1 MQFFLSPP
9 IGGSSYS
16 VTELYGPKASNIFS
30 DGIKIRINNYSSQNT
45 LKAIC
50 KSKLYVTKINNE
62 YELKFELVEKIEVP
76 GFENISAFI
85 YSGVKNLTDAF
96 KEAAFN
102 NLKSPQKLMFQRKL
116 IRNRDEYFDAIVA
129 DDNSFYDL
137 NPWDEIWPPPIIA
150 IPSEEITFRIE
161 TTRVKR
167 EFSFN
172 GSSIKFNNMDP
183 LFFWEEI
190 ISNNSFTISEQDKTL
205 INNTLLNN
213 NLQRGII
220 ELRDEFN
227 CPITS
232 DSSNDLFELTTDV
245 ALHFRKSD
253 GTTLTMIRGTE
264 LVRGSVVVEGA
275 ATANIKISGKKS
287 TGDLLN
293 TEDDK
298 FFFQERINQKNTS
311 IEVDLMF
318 TPPNHMIVYVFK
330 PADWFA
336 EQDVNINEFT
346 NGYPTDPPAGRRVLR
361 RYTEGNKADYLID
374 GFEYFAD
381 LSSAIGKIIQGSDS
395 DNQFI
400 HIAGWAFYTNLVLK
414 DLTSNFNGTN
424 YSDGYGTD
432 YQMLVDSNPNNKLL
446 TLLSNYA
453 NNLVILFY
461 DPDTIPFWNQDSEA
475 DALENALMG
484 WQIHQT
490 RWRRDDKVS
499 NTSAIHMKVIT
510 IKNANNLIGYCGGM
524 DLWPNRLTDGSHE
537 FARDEEWAVH
547 DVTIKVEGLATNELD
562 LVLYQRWADHRTFSV
577 RPTAAFS
584 APSDASAMPI
594 GKHIIQVARTTPKD
608 PQMALGPNNYSFA
621 ENGDYT
627 IWNTI
632 QQAVQNA
639 RHYIYIEDQYF
650 NSDALI
656 PLLTTAI
663 SRVEFVIIVIP
674 LRNWTNNTP
683 GEPDAR
689 DRLRAIRNSV
699 GVGEQVFNAKVR
711 ICFLEVAVGRNIY
724 VHTKLQI
731 IDDIFVSCGSANLD
745 SRGLGVKLDNN
756 NRSIIRSDTCSQECN
771 VMIIDEKVDASG
783 AREFAKN
790 LRTRLWAEHLGLKAS
805 DPYLQDPLIAF
816 NKYWRSSNKTHHVR
830 FLQIDGV

>member
-9 IGGSSYS
+9 VGGSSYS
-16 VTELYGPKASNIFS
+16 ITELYGPNAPNIFS
-30 DGIKIRINNYSSQNT
+30 DGIKIKINNYSSQNT

-85 YSGVKNLTDAF
+85 YSGVRNLTDDF
-96 KEAAFN
+96 KEAAYN
-102 NLKSPQKLMFQRKL
+102 NLKRPQKVMLSAKL
-116 IRNRDEYFDAIVA
+116 IIDSDKYFDAIVA

-137 NPWDEIWPPPIIA
+137 NPWDEIWPPPLIGGIIA

-167 EFSFN
+167 EFTFN
-172 GSSIKFNNMDP
+172 GSVVKFNNMDP
-183 LFFWEEI
+183 LFFWNEI
-190 ISNNSFTISEQDKTL
+190 IGNNSFTISEQDKTL

-227 CPITS
+227 CPIKS
-232 DSSNDLFELTTDV
+232 DSSNDLFELTTD
-245 ALHFRKSD
+245 ATLHFRKSE
-253 GTTLTMIRGTE
+253 GTTSTMIRGTE
-264 LVRGSVVVEGA
+264 LVRGAVVVEGA

-318 TPPNHMIVYVFK
+318 TPPNHMIVYVFE

-336 EQDVNINEFT
+336 EQDVDINEFT
-346 NGYPTDPPAGRRVLR
+346 SVYPTVQPVGRRVLR

-381 LSSAIGKIIQGSDS
+381 LSNAISNLNVGNN
-395 DNQFI
+395 NQFI
-400 HIAGWAFYTNLVLK
+400 HIAGWAFYRNLVLR
-414 DLTSNFNGTN
+414 DLTSNFNGTTYNNN
-424 YSDGYGTD
+424 YGPA
-432 YQMLVDSNPNNKLL
+432 YQNLVINNRNNILL
-446 TLLSNYA
+446 TLLNIYK

-461 DPDTIPFWNQDSEA
+461 DPDTLFYNEDAEA
-475 DALENALMG
+475 DGLAMALNG
-484 WQIHQT
+484 WNIPN
-490 RWRRDDKVS
+490 RWLRDDKVS
-499 NTSAIHMKVIT
+499 NNGAIHMKVIT
-510 IKNANNLIGYCGGM
+510 IKNANNLVGYCGGM

-537 FARDEEWAVH
+537 FARDEEWAEH
-547 DVTIKVEGLATNELD
+547 DVTIKVEGLAANELD
-562 LVLYQRWADHRTFSV
+562 LVLYQRWADNKRGNLRSDD
-577 RPTAAFS
+577 PFS
-584 APSDASAMPI
+584 APSDVSAMTT
-594 GKHIIQVARTTPKD
+594 GKHIIQVARTTPENA
-608 PQMALGPNNYSFA
+608 QMADGPNEYSFA
-621 ENGDYT
+621 KNGDYT

-632 QQAVQNA
+632 EMAVMNA

-663 SRVEFVIIVIP
+663 GRVEFVIIVIP
-674 LRNWTNNTP
+674 RSNWENNIP
-683 GEPDAR
+683 SEPDAHQQLTAIR
-689 DRLRAIRNSV
+689 DRV
-699 GVGEQVFNAKVR
+699 GVQDFDAKVR
-711 ICFLEVAVGRNIY
+711 ICFLEVAVEKNIY
-724 VHTKLQI
+724 VHSKLQI

-756 NRSIIRSDTCSQECN
+756 SNSIRSSTCSQECN

-790 LRTRLWAEHLGLKAS
+790 LRTKLWAEHLGLKTS

-816 NKYWRSSNKTHHVR
+816 NKYWRSRNPTHHVR